1 MKGKSEELKPLVYL
15 VQTNGLRVYLLRAF
29 NEVSLL
35 SKKKRGGGDTF
46 LLTGVH
52 RLLISFPVYLNA
64 WKWNSFGESLYKYVF
79 TSAAEWVWKVI
90 C

>member
-35 SKKKRGGGDTF
+35 SKKKKGGG
-46 LLTGVH
+46 GY
-52 RLLISFPVYLNA
+52 FPFNGG
-64 WKWNSFGESLYKYVF
+64 SS
-79 TSAAEWVWKVI
+79 SAHKFP
-90 C
+90 CLS